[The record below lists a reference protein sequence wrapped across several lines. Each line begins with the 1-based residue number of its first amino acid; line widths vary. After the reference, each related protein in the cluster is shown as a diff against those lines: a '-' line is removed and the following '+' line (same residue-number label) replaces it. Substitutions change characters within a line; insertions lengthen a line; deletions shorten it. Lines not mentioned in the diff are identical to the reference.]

1 MIKKKYK
8 KDFDKIGLRREIA
21 RHVLSCGCITNK
33 DVQLMAAGGERMS
46 TVDIYLRRMTE
57 EGFLKEV
64 RTSIYGRRYRLFKI
78 SNYNDSK
85 ETLKQSFGD
94 ESTAYYEYQK
104 DYTDKMLTD
113 SNTNNESGRL
123 KLLRAVRRSHTAML
137 MKNAYIRTM
146 ADDFN
151 KAAILNHKV
160 KLDTLGSYF
169 FFLDEI
175 KNSFSDVLNS
185 RAIGV
190 LVTPD
195 MNYMVY
201 NQFQYRTQISDVES
215 RTKELLVNVDDYFRE
230 DNVKALPTNAA
241 LLISEPKPII
251 AMLKETEE
259 EKERR
264 IKRVFELPEPTFDK
278 LYYVPNTIDGCE
290 VIKRMSKKK
299 WEEDLIKKIGQMYD
313 QKKKTWLTHHA
324 TKGEDTYV
332 FFFCIPELNDFYR
345 FINQAR
351 EYLDKLKFEVV
362 CFENQK
368 EFLEEV
374 LDKRIVITVIED
386 I

>member
-1 MIKKKYK
+1 
-8 KDFDKIGLRREIA
+8 
-21 RHVLSCGCITNK
+21 
-33 DVQLMAAGGERMS
+33 
-46 TVDIYLRRMTE
+46 
-57 EGFLKEV
+57 
-64 RTSIYGRRYRLFKI
+64 
-78 SNYNDSK
+78 
-85 ETLKQSFGD
+85 
-94 ESTAYYEYQK
+94 
-104 DYTDKMLTD
+104 
-113 SNTNNESGRL
+113 
-123 KLLRAVRRSHTAML
+123 
-137 MKNAYIRTM
+137 
-146 ADDFN
+146 
-151 KAAILNHKV
+151 
-160 KLDTLGSYF
+160 
-169 FFLDEI
+169 
-175 KNSFSDVLNS
+175 
-185 RAIGV
+185 
-190 LVTPD
+190 

-241 LLISEPKPII
+241 LLISEAKPII

-313 QKKKTWLTHHA
+313 PKKKTWLTHHA

-362 CFENQK
+362 CFPYQE
-368 EFLEEV
+368 ELLEEV
-374 LDKRIVITVIED
+374 LDKRITITVIEN